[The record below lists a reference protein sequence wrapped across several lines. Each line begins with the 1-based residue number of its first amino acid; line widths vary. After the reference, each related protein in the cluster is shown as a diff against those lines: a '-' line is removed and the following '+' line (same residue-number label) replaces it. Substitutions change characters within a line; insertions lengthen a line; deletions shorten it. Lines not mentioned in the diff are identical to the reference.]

1 MNPSARMNLETLVE
15 RARQGDT
22 DAWSTLYQA
31 YAGPMKGVCIRLLG
45 RRDEAAEDLVHDAFL
60 LAFADIGKLRNP
72 QRFGQWLTSIV
83 THLTLQ
89 HLERRRRH
97 PSLPLA
103 DLPPDLLS
111 SFYETTDPAPLPTGD
126 ELMKL
131 VEELPEGYRQ
141 VFRMAV
147 IEKLPHAEIARRL
160 GIAPHSSSSQLHRA
174 KALLRKLL
182 ARRQAGIIV
191 LAAAWMWPWGSWLT
205 DPSGYQF
212 HPWSCPPSL
221 PATSGH
227 LPASAPVARATGSS
241 RPAPPATSGRAP
253 LPQAPMPHY
262 RHGGNTAPDTLLP
275 APQPA
280 APLPQAPMAA
290 ASRPDSHMPAG
301 PDLRNAPTES
311 LAESKLHSGRQKW
324 KLLLS
329 GAAGPALAQSLNKL
343 ITTEKGDIGS
353 GMVPATISTW
363 EEYYDYLLTR
373 SHDNMPADSLT
384 LLHIAQNNSGRLVEQ
399 AHHSRPL
406 TFGLSFSK
414 RLSPHWRAET
424 GLQYSLL
431 KSTFTIGSG
440 CNLIQEQQR
449 VYYLSVPL
457 KFSYTWPLRKHW
469 ETYVSAGAALHIPLG
484 GKVKKVVLTDTVAI
498 PLDHYRVRPAWQGSI
513 STGVGLQY
521 HFTPN
526 LGLYIEPTLQYYLPT
541 GSSTRTVWTEHPL
554 TFSLPL
560 GLRLTW

>member
-45 RRDEAAEDLVHDAFL
+45 RRDEATEDLVHDAFL

-174 KALLRKLL
+174 KAL
-182 ARRQAGIIV
+182 
-191 LAAAWMWPWGSWLT
+191 
-205 DPSGYQF
+205 
-212 HPWSCPPSL
+212 
-221 PATSGH
+221 
-227 LPASAPVARATGSS
+227 
-241 RPAPPATSGRAP
+241 
-253 LPQAPMPHY
+253 
-262 RHGGNTAPDTLLP
+262 P

-290 ASRPDSHMPAG
+290 ASRPDSHIPAG
-301 PDLRNAPTES
+301 PDLRNAPTET
-311 LAESKLHSGRQKW
+311 LAESKLHSGRRKW

-343 ITTEKGDIGS
+343 IITENSDIGS

-399 AHHSRPL
+399 ARHSRPL

-498 PLDHYRVRPAWQGSI
+498 PLDRYRVRPAWQGSI